1 MEITEIRVFPM
12 NEDKLKAYA
21 TITFDNCFVV
31 RDLKV
36 ISGNT
41 GLFVAMPSKKRKDGT
56 FKDIAHPLN
65 NEFRAKIE
73 KVVLDAYQEE
83 QGSAVEVQA
92 PLVEAPA
99 ESSLLSKPQVESK
112 TPDQIN
118 PGDYSAPDD

>member
-1 MEITEIRVFPM
+1 MEITEVRVFPM

-65 NEFRAKIE
+65 NDFRAKIE
-73 KVVLDAYQEE
+73 KVVLDAYQQE
-83 QGSAVEVQA
+83 QKKSGAV
-92 PLVEAPA
+92 APA
-99 ESSLLSKPQVESK
+99 ALASSESSLLSKPQVESK